1 MGLRDI
7 ELTLPPGFR
16 FYPSDEE
23 LVCHYLHSKVANE
36 RIAGA
41 GGAMVEVD
49 LHTHEPW
56 ELPDVAK
63 LSTNEWYFFSF
74 RDRKYATGLRTNRA
88 TKSGYWKATGKDRV
102 IHNPKAA
109 GRAVVVGMR
118 KTLVFYRGR
127 APNGIKTSWVMHEFR
142 MENPHTPPKE
152 DWVLC
157 RVFYKKK
164 ADAMDYAMDSEQ
176 DVAMPHSAD
185 HPSYSP
191 PFPALGSSH
200 YHLPPP
206 SSDHHSG
213 AGAGSLNDFPA
224 AMALLH
230 HQHSS
235 MFNFP
240 AQPHD
245 GGNVLAAAG
254 SRDGSGAGDQ
264 CGSGVLM
271 DLGLD
276 EHYNYNYNSLMQM

>member
-1 MGLRDI
+1 MSVYSC
-7 ELTLPPGFR
+7 T
-16 FYPSDEE
+16 
-23 LVCHYLHSKVANE
+23 C
-36 RIAGA
+36 
-41 GGAMVEVD
+41 MQ
-49 LHTHEPW
+49 
-56 ELPDVAK
+56 
-63 LSTNEWYFFSF
+63 
-74 RDRKYATGLRTNRA
+74 
-88 TKSGYWKATGKDRV
+88 
-102 IHNPKAA
+102 
-109 GRAVVVGMR
+109 
-118 KTLVFYRGR
+118 
-127 APNGIKTSWVMHEFR
+127 
-142 MENPHTPPKE
+142 E

-176 DVAMPHSAD
+176 DVAMPYSAD

-191 PFPALGSSH
+191 SFPALGSSH

-206 SSDHHSG
+206 PPSDQHGG

-230 HQHSS
+230 HQHNS

-245 GGNVLAAAG
+245 GGNVGLAPAAAAAG
-254 SRDGSGAGDQ
+254 SRDGSGAGGDQ

>member
-1 MGLRDI
+1 
-7 ELTLPPGFR
+7 
-16 FYPSDEE
+16 
-23 LVCHYLHSKVANE
+23 VQ
-36 RIAGA
+36 
-41 GGAMVEVD
+41 
-49 LHTHEPW
+49 
-56 ELPDVAK
+56 
-63 LSTNEWYFFSF
+63 
-74 RDRKYATGLRTNRA
+74 
-88 TKSGYWKATGKDRV
+88 
-102 IHNPKAA
+102 
-109 GRAVVVGMR
+109 
-118 KTLVFYRGR
+118 
-127 APNGIKTSWVMHEFR
+127 
-142 MENPHTPPKE
+142 E

-206 SSDHHSG
+206 SSDHHGG

-230 HQHSS
+230 HQHNS